1 MAVAN
6 LSDVTNSLETL
17 FQETIEQRLGNSVTV
32 DTSAVSPLDVTPMGH
47 LVNVF
52 LFHFHPEGKQSIH
65 ENLAIDPPVP
75 ASFSK
80 PVTLYYHLTAHHNAS
95 NEPHLVEQDLLGHA
109 LATLLDY
116 SQLTEDLFIGGTQVF
131 ETDLTDEGNEF
142 ELEVIAKSESEA
154 LTVWAGYE
162 GGAIR
167 PSLYFKVKNVKLR
180 PEMPASFAGQILTIG
195 KLVVPN
201 IGSKLFSMQSTVTAS
216 FPSDDGPIDRQF
228 KKSPAE
234 LYLGAA
240 PADLDLILK
249 GASIDQFV
257 GVDLTVP
264 VGDTTET
271 LRVDFSENAPHGWA
285 IRAERTGVVITYA
298 SSVERPVSG
307 VPTLLALEPG
317 PAQLSVTKTEYLER
331 DGAQVPV
338 EIPSNKV
345 AFTLNPHIASITPTT
360 PRRFQINLDGDYDLN
375 AMAPPGAHSAFIRLA
390 VGGAVIEVINNL
402 GALTDGQ
409 CAISGARSLD
419 FILTTAA
426 DDTALAYVQLWIRE
440 SVSQPFW
447 IGSV

>member
-1 MAVAN
+1 MAVTN
-6 LSDVTNSLETL
+6 LSDVTSSLETL
-17 FQETIEQRLGNSVTV
+17 LKENIERRLGNMVTV
-32 DTSAVSPLDVTPMGH
+32 NTSSVSPLDVSPMGH
-47 LVNVF
+47 MVNVF

-65 ENLAIDPPVP
+65 ENSAIDPPVP

-95 NEPHLVEQDLLGHA
+95 NEPHLIEQDLLGHA

-116 SQLTEDLFIGGTQVF
+116 PQLNDERFIGGTQVF
-131 ETDLTDEGNEF
+131 ETNLTDEGNEF
-142 ELEVIAKSESEA
+142 ELEVVVKSDNEA

-167 PSLYFKVKNVKLR
+167 PSLYFKVKNVKLQ
-180 PEMPASFAGQILTIG
+180 PEMPTSLASPILTIG

-201 IGSKLFSMQSTVTAS
+201 MGPKLFSMQSTVTAS
-216 FPSDDGPIDRQF
+216 FPSVDGPIDRQF

-240 PADLDLILK
+240 PTDLDFTLK

-257 GVDLTVP
+257 GVDLSVP
-264 VGDTTET
+264 VGNTTET
-271 LRVDFSENAPHGWA
+271 LRVDFTDNAPHGWA
-285 IRAERTGVVITYA
+285 IRTERTGVVITFA
-298 SSVERPVSG
+298 SSVERLVSG

-317 PAQLSVTKTEYLER
+317 PAQLGVTKTEYLER
-331 DGAQVPV
+331 EGAQVPV
-338 EIPSNKV
+338 EIPSNRI
-345 AFTLNPHIASITPTT
+345 AFTLNPHIASITPTV
-360 PRRFQINLDGDYDLN
+360 PRRFRIDLDGDYDLN

-390 VGGAVIEVINNL
+390 VGGTVIEVVDNL

-419 FILTTAA
+419 FILPTAT
-426 DDTALAYVQLWIRE
+426 DDTTLAYVQLWVRD